1 MHVALMLD
9 HPMDLNSRE
18 LASVIWLGIFV
29 TAIMLLKGVRPAFIG
44 VLRALMQRKIVDV
57 VGLAGLYTAACV
69 GLISKAGLWDWGN
82 LKTVV
87 VWFFTTAFI
96 TMANT
101 KALETGPALFGSLVR
116 EALAITAIVVFI
128 GGINTLPLWGELL
141 MLPFLM
147 FIAAMVAVA
156 EHKPEHRIVLAP
168 LNAILTF
175 AGLYI
180 LGFSIYQVVRNW
192 QKLDPAFQAREF
204 AIPIALTVMF
214 LPYLYGLMIYMGF
227 ENAAVRL
234 RFNIEDRGLRRA
246 IWLRGVLAFGLH
258 PQAFSRFIHA
268 VQMADVTSRSDV
280 AAIVATL
287 RRARRRER
295 TRPPADWNEG
305 WSPYDAGDF
314 LKAHGLGTNPYHPL
328 LVNWAADSPHVKLS
342 TETLPDT
349 LVYRIEGTETA
360 VTELELE
367 IDARWSE
374 TPELSDE
381 RFWEAAVALIA
392 EALGNEPAERFER
405 AIPTDTKFAMDVG
418 RLTIR
423 LTRDDWSL
431 GQRSGYSRKLT
442 IRHPAF
448 RDPFL

>member
-1 MHVALMLD
+1 
-9 HPMDLNSRE
+9 MDLNSRE
-18 LASVIWLGIFV
+18 QALVIWLCIVV
-29 TAIMLLKGVRPAFIG
+29 TAIMLSKGVRPAFLG
-44 VLRALMQRKIVDV
+44 VLRALMHRKIVDV
-57 VGLAGLYTAACV
+57 VGLAGLYTAACTW
-69 GLISKAGLWDWGN
+69 LLSKVGLWDWGN

-96 TMANT
+96 TIANT
-101 KALETGPALFGSLVR
+101 KALETGPAFFGVLIR
-116 EALAITAIVVFI
+116 EALAITAVVVFI

-147 FIAAMVAVA
+147 FVAAMVAVA

-180 LGFSIYQVVRNW
+180 LGFSIYRIVTDW

-227 ENAAVRL
+227 ENAVVRL
-234 RFNIEDRGLRRA
+234 KFRIENRGLRRA
-246 IWLRGVLAFGLH
+246 IWRHGVLAFGLH
-258 PQAFSRFIHA
+258 PQAFSRFIQA

-295 TRPPADWNEG
+295 TRPPVDWNDG

-314 LKAHGLGTNPYHPL
+314 LKAHGLGTNHYRPL

-342 TETLPDT
+342 TEPLADT
-349 LVYRIEGTETA
+349 LVYRIEGAETA
-360 VTELELE
+360 ATELELE
-367 IDARWSE
+367 LDARRSE
-374 TPELSDE
+374 TTELSDE
-381 RFWEAAVALIA
+381 RFWESAVALIT
-392 EALGNEPAERFER
+392 EALGDEPAERFER
-405 AIPTDTKFAMDVG
+405 AIPTDAEFAMDVG

-423 LTRDDWSL
+423 LSRDEWSL
-431 GQRSGYSRKLT
+431 GQRRGYSRKLI
-442 IRHPAF
+442 IRHPAY
-448 RDPFL
+448 RDPFLQS